1 MEFWLVAALLTFAA
15 TLAVLLPLTRRRQ
28 AALPAEKNDL
38 EVYRDQL
45 REVEADVARGMI
57 DLQSAEQA
65 RIEISRR
72 ILNAEKAAMAAT
84 ADGGQGRSGR
94 VLAFVAVLAV
104 PLVAWGIYPLF
115 GAPDMPSM
123 PLAPRLAAAPDRSS
137 VTDLIARAEAHLAQN
152 PGDVRG
158 WDVLAPIYLRLGR
171 ASDAVSAYRT
181 SIRIA
186 GENLA
191 RILGL
196 GEALT
201 AASGGTIT
209 AEAEK
214 LFNKA
219 AELSP
224 DDIRPQYYLAQ
235 GEMQD
240 GHPDRAADRLQAFL
254 DKAPADAPWRGK
266 LEKTI
271 VILRDPASA
280 KQAEAKGPT
289 AEDVEAASTLSAA
302 DRQAMVEGMVQR
314 LDETL
319 RQNGGDIDSWKRL
332 VRSYMILNRRN
343 DAQDALA
350 RGMKALQGENRTELQ
365 SFATT
370 LGLDVG
376 TAQE

>member
-28 AALPAEKNDL
+28 AVLPAEKNDL

-45 REVEADVARGMI
+45 REVEADAARGMI
-57 DLQSAEQA
+57 DPQSAEQA
-65 RIEISRR
+65 RIEIARR
-72 ILNAEKAAMAAT
+72 ILNTEKVAVAAT
-84 ADGGQGRSGR
+84 AESGESRSGR

-104 PLVAWGIYPLF
+104 PLVAWGIYPLL
-115 GAPDMPSM
+115 GSPDMSSM
-123 PLAPRLAAAPDRSS
+123 PLAPRLAAAPDRNS
-137 VTDLIARAEAHLAQN
+137 VSELIARAEAHLAQN

-171 ASDAVSAYRT
+171 ASDAANAYRT

-186 GENLA
+186 GENPV
-191 RILGL
+191 RVLGL

-201 AASGGTIT
+201 AVSGGMVT

-214 LFNKA
+214 LFQKA
-219 AELSP
+219 AELAP

-240 GHPDRAADRLQAFL
+240 GRPDEAANRLQTFL
-254 DKAPADAPWRGK
+254 DKSPADAPWRGELQK
-266 LEKTI
+266 AITS
-271 VILRDPASA
+271 LRDPAA
-280 KQAEAKGPT
+280 MQAEPKGPT
-289 AEDVEAASTLSAA
+289 TEEINAASTLSAG

-319 RQNGGDIDSWKRL
+319 RQNGEDIEGWKRL
-332 VRSYMILNRRN
+332 VRSYMILNRR
-343 DAQDALA
+343 DAAQDAFK
-350 RGMKALQGENRTELQ
+350 RGMKALQGESRAELQ
-365 SFATT
+365 SFAAG

-376 TAQE
+376 NAQE